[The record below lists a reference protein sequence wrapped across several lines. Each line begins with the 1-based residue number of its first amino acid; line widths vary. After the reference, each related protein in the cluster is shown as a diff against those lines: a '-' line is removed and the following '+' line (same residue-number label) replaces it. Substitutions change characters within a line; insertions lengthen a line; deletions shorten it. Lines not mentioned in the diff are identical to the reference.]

1 MNNDEIKAQI
11 EADTIRGI
19 ARGWDAA
26 SSEWRKMALMTLCDV
41 ALKQKTLSVNDF
53 RDAVKSSEIKTHNY
67 AALGGLM
74 VTARGFGWIKT
85 VGSEPSPASH
95 HGNVR
100 LWESLIYQEKSSR
113 ERHEEAATTGALFQ
127 L

>member
-1 MNNDEIKAQI
+1 MNNEEIKAQI

-41 ALKQKTLSVNDF
+41 ALRQKTLSVNDF
-53 RDAVKSSEIKTHNY
+53 RDAVKGSEIKTHNY

-74 VTARGFGWIKT
+74 VTARGFGWIRV
-85 VGSEPSPASH
+85 VGNEPSPASH
-95 HGNVR
+95 HGDVR
-100 LWESLIYQEKSSR
+100 LWESLIYQEKSFTDR
-113 ERHEEAATTGALFQ
+113 QAEYAQRQRLFS
-127 L
+127 